1 MPKFALIHFRKGSN
15 GLDGV
20 RINKY
25 LSEQGICSRREADR
39 LLEAG
44 RISVNGRRAQT
55 GQRVCAGDKLLIDGR
70 AVDSGVGS
78 SREPE
83 PVVLAFNKPRG
94 IVCST
99 VSQDDSVNIVDYIGY
114 KTRIFPIGRLDK
126 DSEGLILLTNIGEMV
141 NAVNRSRNH
150 HEKEYIVAC
159 SHKLT
164 DDFIEKMSSG
174 VVISVPA
181 RPGDRGYERDG
192 RMFKNVK
199 TAKCRVKK
207 IDDKSFSIVL
217 TQGLNRQ
224 IRRMCEALGYKVV
237 RLRRVRIMNIH
248 LGNLSEG
255 RYRELG
261 GSELAELKKLLKEQD
276 VRSCKDALDAGD
288 RA

>member
-1 MPKFALIHFRKGSN
+1 M
-15 GLDGV
+15 DGI

-39 LLEAG
+39 LLDEG
-44 RISVNGRRAQT
+44 RISVNGRHAHP
-55 GQRVCAGDKLLIDGR
+55 GQRLSKGDKLLIDGR
-70 AVDSGVGS
+70 PIGNAG

-94 IVCST
+94 VVCST

-150 HEKEYIVAC
+150 HEKEYIVTC
-159 SHKLT
+159 SHKLS

-181 RPGDRGYERDG
+181 RSGDRGYERDG
-192 RMFKNVK
+192 RKFKNVK
-199 TAKCRVKK
+199 TAACRVRK
-207 IDDKSFSIVL
+207 IDDRSFDIVL

-248 LGNLSEG
+248 LGSLSEG

-261 GSELAELKKLLKEQD
+261 GAELAELRKLLDEQD
-276 VRSCKDALDAGD
+276 AH
-288 RA
+288 